1 MIIDVKYFVSTYKK
15 CQLFKLQT
23 FNIQRENI
31 PTKPGLPFTV
41 VGLDIIGLLPVTEKG
56 NQYIIVLVDYLT
68 KWVEAELT
76 GTIDSNDVIFFLTKV
91 FSRHGIPEILITDND
106 PLFRSE
112 KTKAF
117 LDLYGSLFK
126 IYFCLSS

>member
-1 MIIDVKYFVSTYKK
+1 MIDVKYFVSTYKK

-23 FNIQRENI
+23 FNIQRKNI

-68 KWVEAELT
+68 KWVEAEPT

-106 PLFRSE
+106 PQFRSE

-117 LDLYGSLFK
+117 LDLYGSLCK